1 MITRLEV
8 QPDLVQQ
15 VYNALLEAICSG
27 QLTEGQRVT
36 QEEIAEQL
44 AVSRQPVVQAF
55 AMLRR
60 EGFLTEAGRK
70 GVMVSPLDPDSLTHL
85 YQIRASLDGLAAELA
100 AQNPKR
106 GSLDAA
112 LIDRGRAAVAAGDVG
127 AMVDADVAFHHRIYE
142 LSGNPLI
149 EETLA
154 QQWKHLRRYMGGVL
168 EESGAREGIW
178 DEHAAIFEAVK
189 NGRPQDAGARAR
201 EHALN
206 GAERLVERIRHRS
219 DLKEEAR

>member
-8 QPDLVQQ
+8 QPDLVHQ
-15 VYNALLEAICSG
+15 VYDALLEAICSG
-27 QLTEGQRVT
+27 QLAEGQRVT

-60 EGFLTEAGRK
+60 EGLLAEAGRK
-70 GVMVSPLDPDSLTHL
+70 GVMVAPLDPDRLTHL
-85 YQIRASLDGLAAELA
+85 YQIRASLDALAAELA
-100 AQNPKR
+100 AQNPRR
-106 GSLDAA
+106 GSLDPT
-112 LIDRGRAAVAAGDVG
+112 LIDQGRAAVAAGDVG
-127 AMVDADVAFHHRIYE
+127 GMIRADVAFHHRIYE

-168 EESGAREGIW
+168 VESGAREGIW

-189 NGRPQDAGARAR
+189 NGRPHDAGAIAR
-201 EHALN
+201 DHALK
-206 GAERLVERIRHRS
+206 GAGRLVERIRRRQEA
-219 DLKEEAR
+219 KEAS